1 MTYFLPQHLKKCESF
16 AEIEREIQSVSKASS
31 AVQVCA
37 CSERPWVAGFSLLCE
52 HMQQICGL
60 SCFSPSLAHAKI
72 TVKPILHT
80 KLLKGSS

>member
-1 MTYFLPQHLKKCESF
+1 MWIICWDRK
-16 AEIEREIQSVSKASS
+16 RNQSVSKASS

-60 SCFSPSLAHAKI
+60 SCFPPSLAHAKI

-80 KLLKGSS
+80 KLLKGSSWTDPIYGFEF